1 MWHFYCQNILY
12 GEDALNFLEKLKGT
26 KCFIVSDKTIEKLGL
41 LKILTDRLEK
51 FGKEYEI
58 FTDVVPD
65 PHEDDVLKGK
75 KQCNQYKPELI
86 VALGGGSVID
96 SAKAIWAMYEYPEY
110 TINNIDPLS
119 DEMYNFAN
127 KAKMVAIPTTSG
139 TGSEVTWATV
149 ISRLQNNVWRKMSM
163 SHMVL
168 VPTYAIVDPVFTM
181 GMPPQ
186 LTVATAFDALA
197 HSLEAYISMWKNE
210 FSNAMGLK
218 AIELVFKYLPIAYKD
233 GSNKE
238 ARDYLHQAATMAGL
252 SFGNSQAHLAHALG
266 HSSSSIFHTHH
277 GQSVGL
283 YLPYIIQFCLNAPG
297 DNNESIL
304 LYSELAKKLGWA
316 NWNDDDK
323 SAAFSVVSK
332 LKELQKSVNFKSS
345 LKDLGISK
353 EDFDKNLE
361 TLVSLFFQ
369 DPSGVMAPRIPGKSE
384 IVRLYQYAFEGKDVD
399 F

>member
-12 GEDALNFLEKLKGT
+12 GEDALNFLEKIKGK
-26 KCFIVSDKTIEKLGL
+26 KCFIVADKVIEDLGL
-41 LKILTDRLEK
+41 LKILTDKLDK
-51 FGKEYEI
+51 FEKEYQI
-58 FTDVVPD
+58 FTEVVPA
-65 PHEDDVLKGK
+65 PHEDDVMKGK
-75 KQCNQYKPELI
+75 EECNKYKPDLI
-86 VALGGGSVID
+86 IALGGGSVID

-119 DEMYNFAN
+119 DEMYDFAN
-127 KAKMVAIPTTSG
+127 KAKLIAIPTTSG
-139 TGSEVTWATV
+139 TGSEVTWATL

-168 VPTYAIVDPVFTM
+168 VPTFAILDPVFTM
-181 GMPPQ
+181 GMPPN
-186 LTVATAFDALA
+186 LTVATAFDALT

-218 AIELVFKYLPIAYKD
+218 AIELIFKYLPIAYKD

-238 ARDYLHQAATMAGL
+238 ARDYLHQAASMAGL

-266 HSSSSIFHTHH
+266 HSSSSIFHIHH

-283 YLPYIIQFCLNAPG
+283 YLPYITQFCLNAPG
-297 DNNESIL
+297 ETNESIL
-304 LYSELAKKLGWA
+304 LYSDLAKKLGWA
-316 NWNDDDK
+316 KWDDAPK
-323 SAAFSVVSK
+323 KAAYSVVTK
-332 LKELQKSVNFKSS
+332 LKELQKSVDFKST

-353 EDFDKNLE
+353 EDFDNNLE
-361 TLVSLFFQ
+361 TLVSLFYQ
-369 DPSGVMAPRIPGKSE
+369 DPSGVMAPRIPNKEE
-384 IVRLYQYAFEGKDVD
+384 IKRLYQNAFEGKDVD